1 MFTRRQAA
9 QRNEEQIGMDLK
21 ETEDGSSVLH
31 SSQDQEV
38 AESTAEESLPENEEA
53 YFTDGLA
60 EPITHS
66 IPSPQLTVQGSQQEN
81 VHAHLNKRHKSLTK
95 SKPPPL
101 ICETEIPFQ
110 VEGDHLNVDAD
121 SGMDMTRNNMLDSFG
136 KMINGALQRMTEALG
151 NMFRTTIQEVR
162 SEEKIKGDEN
172 KSKRD
177 RNMKSRSSSL
187 VKNQVYKRALHS
199 VDHKYE
205 SDSSSDSES
214 DDENHG
220 TGSSVSTS
228 KIFHQ
233 KVSSSIKLPAFK
245 GESNEKWVAYIN
257 RFEAV
262 AHHYEWS
269 DKEKL
274 GQLLPRLQG
283 SAGEFVYEELEPKT
297 LRNYGKLKKELG
309 YRFGL
314 IETKKSYQTKFRC
327 RNQNHSESVQSYASE
342 LKSLY
347 SKAFPNRD
355 QRTKQEDLVSRFL
368 LGLANEK
375 SRIHVELNRDPKTIE
390 EATEF
395 VVEYEAV
402 TGFSQTDGNMSH
414 KKPVRQVKNSNSTPD
429 TSEKVSQADK
439 GKQREATHDKD
450 SQRRDQAFITRAEL
464 KQLLQ
469 EVLSTN
475 HTSDKEQKQRKPLI
489 CYKCGEHGHFANKCP
504 NGRKQQGTSD
514 SKPLDPGAVNFKP
527 SLN

>member
-1 MFTRRQAA
+1 
-9 QRNEEQIGMDLK
+9 
-21 ETEDGSSVLH
+21 
-31 SSQDQEV
+31 
-38 AESTAEESLPENEEA
+38 
-53 YFTDGLA
+53 
-60 EPITHS
+60 
-66 IPSPQLTVQGSQQEN
+66 
-81 VHAHLNKRHKSLTK
+81 
-95 SKPPPL
+95 
-101 ICETEIPFQ
+101 
-110 VEGDHLNVDAD
+110 
-121 SGMDMTRNNMLDSFG
+121 
-136 KMINGALQRMTEALG
+136 
-151 NMFRTTIQEVR
+151 
-162 SEEKIKGDEN
+162 
-172 KSKRD
+172 
-177 RNMKSRSSSL
+177 
-187 VKNQVYKRALHS
+187 
-199 VDHKYE
+199 
-205 SDSSSDSES
+205 
-214 DDENHG
+214 
-220 TGSSVSTS
+220 
-228 KIFHQ
+228 
-233 KVSSSIKLPAFK
+233 
-245 GESNEKWVAYIN
+245 
-257 RFEAV
+257 
-262 AHHYEWS
+262 
-269 DKEKL
+269 
-274 GQLLPRLQG
+274 
-283 SAGEFVYEELEPKT
+283 VYEELEPET
-297 LRNYGKLKKELG
+297 LRNYRKLKKELG

-402 TGFSQTDGNMSH
+402 TRFSQTDGNMSH

-450 SQRRDQAFITRAEL
+450 SQRGDQAFITRAEL

-469 EVLSTN
+469 EVLSAN

-504 NGRKQQGTSD
+504 NGRKQQGISG